1 MIVTIIEEQ
10 SKDCSFFCWMVFL
23 VDYFIFLC
31 KFLGMY
37 TLPRLV
43 SILVFLIAGFTAKSQ
58 DSTQVA
64 APKRLK
70 SDLIATIYGDTLT
83 VHIRKVDDR
92 NVSFSF
98 IGERLKQ
105 RIPKKV
111 ISTIYYKDGRV
122 DKISDALFL
131 NKVSE
136 GASKIRVTKS
146 DEDVQV
152 YRQIAERV
160 EGRYVG
166 SSRNVYSNEYLE
178 RMAIAD
184 MKEVAYKNDPRV
196 KVLLIKSVN
205 ITRGYD
211 EDPSAVVTAEAYT
224 R

>member
-1 MIVTIIEEQ
+1 
-10 SKDCSFFCWMVFL
+10 MVFL
-23 VDYFIFLC
+23 DDYFIFLC

-43 SILVFLIAGFTAKSQ
+43 SILAFLIVGFIAKSQ

-70 SDLIATIYGDTLT
+70 SDLIATIYGDTLAAS
-83 VHIRKVDDR
+83 IRKVDDR

-98 IGERLKQ
+98 IGERIKQ

-111 ISTIYYKDGRV
+111 ISAIYYKDGRV
-122 DKISDALFL
+122 DKISDTLIL
-131 NKVSE
+131 SKVSE

-152 YRQIAERV
+152 YRQIAVRV

-166 SSRNVYSNEYLE
+166 SSRNVYSNDYLE

-184 MKEVAYKNDPRV
+184 LKEVAYKNDPRV
-196 KVLLIKSVN
+196 KVLLIKSINV
-205 ITRGYD
+205 TRGYD